1 MNFMYSKRQLEQLL
15 NKSPNQMLCEQMDLP
30 NISNVSGSSQQ
41 SDFVEN
47 DTILMNNNLYS
58 DPQPV
63 RILKN
68 LFTINNPKDPAGQ
81 DQKKQIPQAWSRE
94 ENQIAVYQKANANK
108 ILEEAVFGDITN
120 FNDEDLE
127 ITNEL
132 PSETRKS
139 IK

>member
-81 DQKKQIPQAWSRE
+81 DQKKQIPQA
-94 ENQIAVYQKANANK
+94 
-108 ILEEAVFGDITN
+108 
-120 FNDEDLE
+120 
-127 ITNEL
+127 
-132 PSETRKS
+132 
-139 IK
+139 

>member
-81 DQKKQIPQAWSRE
+81 DQKK
-94 ENQIAVYQKANANK
+94 
-108 ILEEAVFGDITN
+108 
-120 FNDEDLE
+120 
-127 ITNEL
+127 
-132 PSETRKS
+132 
-139 IK
+139 